1 MAALKVTLEEL
12 RDTVRTNPP
21 SPQKEWTYAPIFT
34 PVDTEGKAVM
44 KVIPRQD
51 FMNENLGTW
60 RMKHIGRFGGIACG
74 ILALV
79 ALQYSILLSAGLAI
93 AAGWLYGTYK
103 QKSFWFDTIM
113 RKRDLLEGT

>member
-21 SPQKEWTYAPIFT
+21 SKTEELTYSPVFT
-34 PVDTEGKAVM
+34 PVNTEGKAVM

-74 ILALV
+74 IVALV
-79 ALQYSILLSAGLAI
+79 ALQYNVLLSAVLAI
-93 AAGWLYGTYK
+93 AAGWLYGMYK
-103 QKSFWFDTIM
+103 YKSFWFDIVM